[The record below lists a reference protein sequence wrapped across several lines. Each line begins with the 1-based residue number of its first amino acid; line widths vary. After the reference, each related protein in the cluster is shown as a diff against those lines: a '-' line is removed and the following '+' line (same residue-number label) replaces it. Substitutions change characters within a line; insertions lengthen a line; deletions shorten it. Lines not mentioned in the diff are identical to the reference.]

1 MAMIF
6 AIDDD
11 EGILAF
17 IKTALTREGHQVETF
32 TTTREVTVEKAAFA
46 DLILL
51 DVMMPDQDGFDYCRS
66 IRDLVDCPILF
77 VTAKTEEKAL
87 LQGLGVG
94 GDDYIRKPFS
104 LAELRGRVSAHLR
117 RESRGHTH
125 RIRVG
130 EISLDISSK
139 KIYYGSE
146 EMLLTKSEYLI
157 SAQLITSAGQV
168 FSKGQLYE
176 AVFGFD
182 GRSEESVIVEH
193 IKNIR
198 GKLKKYSANDP
209 IETVWGIGYR
219 WRK

>member
-1 MAMIF
+1 
-6 AIDDD
+6 
-11 EGILAF
+11 
-17 IKTALTREGHQVETF
+17 
-32 TTTREVTVEKAAFA
+32 
-46 DLILL
+46 
-51 DVMMPDQDGFDYCRS
+51 
-66 IRDLVDCPILF
+66 
-77 VTAKTEEKAL
+77 
-87 LQGLGVG
+87 
-94 GDDYIRKPFS
+94 
-104 LAELRGRVSAHLR
+104 
-117 RESRGHTH
+117 
-125 RIRVG
+125 
-130 EISLDISSK
+130 
-139 KIYYGSE
+139 
-146 EMLLTKSEYLI
+146 LI